1 MPYAFEG
8 NMPGRGKNALIGY
21 GYSPYNPQQYNPFP
35 QGGPGSPAGGIQL
48 GQNFGGMPFEGGMY
62 QGGKFGA
69 SPYQPYQPGGI
80 PQGGIPFEGG
90 YQPQSP
96 QQMPMGVNQMRMIWG
111 NYRRPGMMGIR
122 QKY

>member
-1 MPYAFEG
+1 MPFAF
-8 NMPGRGKNALIGY
+8 NDLYRGKNALIGF
-21 GYSPYNPQQYNPFP
+21 GQPQPWNPGIPIQ
-35 QGGPGSPAGGIQL
+35 GGIQQAPMQGSGL
-48 GQNFGGMPFEGGMY
+48 PPGGMPFEGGMY
-62 QGGKFGA
+62 QGGKFGG

-80 PQGGIPFEGG
+80 PQGGIPFESG
-90 YQPQSP
+90 YQQQPP